1 MRSLSTKLAGSLL
14 LIVLI
19 CVGLMILLTSFLNTR
34 EFEQFVLRGNQMY
47 TQSVAENLGDY
58 YEEHRSWEGLQQ
70 VVENISL
77 SNASRVLV
85 SSSSNVVVADSEKKL
100 LGESITGTGL
110 GNGTAITASG
120 RQVGS
125 LYLVSSSSPGM
136 GQGHGMGSPMQQAM
150 PVISVIDEDFLNK
163 INTSIWQM
171 GLIAA
176 LVAFG
181 VGVLLTRQITRP
193 IKALN
198 SGAVRLADGQLDY
211 RVKVK
216 THDEIGQLANSFNS
230 LADSLEKGEKAR
242 RQMTADIAHEL
253 KTPLTVIEGTV
264 DGILDGVFEASPEHL
279 NSIKDQTTM
288 LTSLIKDLR
297 DLSLAESGQ
306 LKLNLEPLDFTA
318 LLRSMV
324 SQYQIKA
331 VEKKIK
337 LVMDEQGLIPEI
349 KADPLRIEQVVANL
363 LTNAIRHTP
372 EAGQILVSVRCE
384 GKDVVTSIAD
394 TGEGINTDDLPHI
407 FERFYRA
414 GDSRARCEGGTG
426 LGLSIVKQMVEAHGG
441 KVWAESRAGEGTI
454 FSFSLPAGSLNTQKQ
469 ES

>member
-47 TQSVAENLGDY
+47 TQSIAENLGDY
-58 YEEHRSWEGLQQ
+58 YEERSNWEGVQQ
-70 VVENISL
+70 LIENISL

-85 SSSSNVVVADSEKKL
+85 SNSSNIIVADSENKL

-110 GNGTAITASG
+110 GSGTAITASG
-120 RQVGS
+120 LQVGS
-125 LYLVSSSSPGM
+125 LYLVSASSPGT

-150 PVISVIDEDFLNK
+150 PVISVIDEDFLNR
-163 INTSIWQM
+163 INKSIWQM

-198 SGAVRLADGQLDY
+198 SGAIRLADGQLDY

-216 THDEIGQLANSFNS
+216 TNDEIGQLATSFNS

-279 NSIKDQTTM
+279 NSIKDQTAM
-288 LTSLIKDLR
+288 LTRLIKDLR

-306 LKLNLEPLDFTA
+306 LKLNLEPLDFAA
-318 LLRSMV
+318 LLRSVV

-331 VEKKIK
+331 VEKKIN
-337 LVMDEQGLIPEI
+337 LVIDEQGSMPEI
-349 KADPLRIEQVVANL
+349 EADRLRIEQVIANL

-372 EAGQILVSVRCE
+372 ESGQILLSVKFE
-384 GKDVVTSIAD
+384 GQDILTSIAD
-394 TGEGINTDDLPHI
+394 TGEGIDAGDLPHI

-426 LGLSIVKQMVEAHGG
+426 LGLSIVKQMIEAHGG
-441 KVWAESRAGEGTI
+441 RVWAESHTGKGTV
-454 FSFSLPAGSLNTQKQ
+454 FSFSLPAGYANTRK
-469 ES
+469 

>member
-47 TQSVAENLGDY
+47 TQSIAENLGDY
-58 YEEHRSWEGLQQ
+58 YEEHSSWEGVQQ
-70 VVENISL
+70 LIENVSL

-85 SSSSNVVVADSEKKL
+85 SNSSNVIVADSENKL
-100 LGESITGTGL
+100 LGESIIGTGL
-110 GNGTAITASG
+110 GSGTDITASG
-120 RQVGS
+120 LQVGS
-125 LYLVSSSSPGM
+125 LYLVSASSPGT
-136 GQGHGMGSPMQQAM
+136 GQGHGAGGHMQQAM
-150 PVISVIDEDFLNK
+150 PVISVIDEDFLNR
-163 INTSIWQM
+163 INKSIWQM

-198 SGAVRLADGQLDY
+198 SGAIRLADGQLDY

-216 THDEIGQLANSFNS
+216 TNDEIGQLANSFNS
-230 LADSLEKGEKAR
+230 LAASLEKGEKAR

-279 NSIKDQTTM
+279 NSIKDQTAM
-288 LTSLIKDLR
+288 LTRLIKDLR

-306 LKLNLEPLDFTA
+306 LKLNLEPLDFAA

-349 KADPLRIEQVVANL
+349 KADRLRVEQVVANL

-384 GKDVVTSIAD
+384 GKDILTSIAD
-394 TGEGINTDDLPHI
+394 TGEGVNAGDLPHI

-441 KVWAESRAGEGTI
+441 MVWAESHAGKGTV
-454 FSFSLPAGSLNTQKQ
+454 FSFTLPAGSANIKR
-469 ES
+469 